1 MSDRP
6 DDPLLQSIADSIS
19 EGRPVDWPVAGQQTA
34 DPGVLEELRLI
45 DAVARFHERQA
56 DAPSPSGSPTQESQ
70 APQAASLGTWNGF
83 DLRAVIGHGSFGDVY
98 RAFDPK
104 LQQECAVK
112 LLPRHGD
119 ASAARTRVLAEARM
133 LARVRHPNVV
143 AIRGVDESAD
153 PPGLWMELVNG
164 RTLDDLVR
172 AHGPFSA
179 REAASIGLDVCQALS
194 AVHNAG
200 LLHGDVKAHNIMRE
214 AGGRIV
220 LMDFG
225 AGREAGAAA
234 IADAVGTPLY
244 LAPEVFAGEPRTR
257 AADVYS
263 LGVLLYFLVTGA
275 YPIDADSRTGV
286 VRAHASS
293 EPVRLRDRRADLP
306 SAFIAWVE
314 RALSRAPSDRFQTIG
329 ACAAELVQVAG
340 TGTTP
345 GPTGPTTG
353 RRTAAGWR
361 AGTLW
366 LVVSVAVVTAAMG
379 LAWRMS
385 RAAPADSGSDPS
397 SATAS
402 AAPAP
407 AGSYQ
412 IEAALFRRTPDN
424 STERLGPDARVAPG
438 DRLFLELR
446 SSVPTYVYVINEDDR
461 GESYVLFPLP
471 GQALSNPLG
480 AGTVQRLPGRVG
492 TDERDW
498 QVTSSGG
505 REHFLIFASPERMGA
520 LETMLAALPRPEG
533 GRPINAAPVAPATA
547 QLLRGI
553 GGLATAPEQGSAT
566 RPARL
571 SAQFTTP
578 LPAATETASGVW
590 VRQLT
595 VRNPGGSALEP

>member
-1 MSDRP
+1 MAGRP
-6 DDPLLQSIADSIS
+6 DDPLIRSIADSIS
-19 EGRPVDWPVAGQQTA
+19 EGRPVNWPAAGGQTA
-34 DPGVLEELRLI
+34 DPVVLDELRLI

-56 DAPSPSGSPTQESQ
+56 DASSAAPTAPEPSAPGPT
-70 APQAASLGTWNGF
+70 PIGIWRGF
-83 DLRAVIGHGSFGDVY
+83 ELRAVIGHGSFGDVY

-112 LLPRHGD
+112 LLPRDGD
-119 ASAARTRVLAEARM
+119 ASASRGRVLAEARM
-133 LARVRHPNVV
+133 LARVRHVNVV
-143 AIRGVDESAD
+143 AVQGVDESAD
-153 PPGLWMELVNG
+153 PPGLWMELVHG
-164 RTLDDLVR
+164 QTLDELVR

-200 LLHGDVKAHNIMRE
+200 LLHGDVKAHNVMRE

-225 AGREAGAAA
+225 AGRDAGTPPS
-234 IADAVGTPLY
+234 ADTVGTPLY

-286 VRAHASS
+286 VRAHASPN
-293 EPVRLRDRRADLP
+293 PVRLRDRRADLP
-306 SAFIAWVE
+306 DAFVAWVE
-314 RALSRAPSDRFQTIG
+314 RALSRSPGDRFQTIG
-329 ACAAELVQVAG
+329 ACAAELSQAAGAG
-340 TGTTP
+340 TGTI
-345 GPTGPTTG
+345 TTHAPG
-353 RRTAAGWR
+353 RRTTGSWR
-361 AGTLW
+361 AVTGW
-366 LVVSVAVVTAAMG
+366 LVVGVAVVTTAAG
-379 LAWRMS
+379 LAWWTARDA
-385 RAAPADSGSDPS
+385 RPATTPG
-397 SATAS
+397 ATAT
-402 AAPAP
+402 A

-412 IEAALFRRTPDN
+412 IEAALFRRAAGGA
-424 STERLGPDARVAPG
+424 TERLGPDARVAPG

-471 GQALSNPLG
+471 GQSLSNPL
-480 AGTVQRLPGRVG
+480 TTNEVQRLPGRVG
-492 TDERDW
+492 AEEADW

-505 REHFLIFASPERMGA
+505 REHFLIFASPERLGA
-520 LETMLAALPRPEG
+520 LETMLAALPRPEA
-533 GRPINAAPVAPATA
+533 GRPVNAAPVAPEAA

-553 GGLATAPEQGSAT
+553 GGLTPAPAQSST
-566 RPARL
+566 TQSSRL

-578 LPAATETASGVW
+578 LPAAAETTSGVW

-595 VRNPGGSALEP
+595 IQNPGEGAGTP

>member
-1 MSDRP
+1 MAGRP
-6 DDPLLQSIADSIS
+6 DDPLLHSIADSIS
-19 EGRPVDWPVAGQQTA
+19 EGRPVDWPAAGAPTA
-34 DPGVLEELRLI
+34 DPGVLEELKLI
-45 DAVARFHERQA
+45 DAVARFHEQQA
-56 DAPSPSGSPTQESQ
+56 DAPSPSVAPPRESPV
-70 APQAASLGTWNGF
+70 PQPASIGTWRGF
-83 DLRAVIGHGSFGDVY
+83 ELRAVIGQGSFGDVY

-104 LQQECAVK
+104 LQQECAIK
-112 LLPRHGD
+112 LLQRNGD
-119 ASAARTRVLAEARM
+119 APAARSRVLAEARM

-143 AIRGVDESAD
+143 AIRGVDETAD
-153 PPGLWMELVNG
+153 PPGLWMELVSG

-200 LLHGDVKAHNIMRE
+200 LLHGDVKAHNLMRE

-225 AGREAGAAA
+225 AGREAGARPAT
-234 IADAVGTPLY
+234 DAVGTPLY
-244 LAPEVFAGEPRTR
+244 LAPEVIAGEPRTR

-293 EPVRLRDRRADLP
+293 APVRLRDRRADLP
-306 SAFIAWVE
+306 PGFIAWVE
-314 RALSRAPSDRFQTIG
+314 RALSRAPADRFQTIG
-329 ACAAELVQVAG
+329 ACASDLAQVAG
-340 TGTTP
+340 AG
-345 GPTGPTTG
+345 TGPIPTRAAD
-353 RRTAAGWR
+353 RRTGGWR

-366 LVVSVAVVTAAMG
+366 LVVMIAIVTAAAG

-385 RAAPADSGSDPS
+385 KAAAPDSGSAPA

-402 AAPAP
+402 DVPAP

-412 IEAALFRRTPDN
+412 IEAALFRRAPGDN
-424 STERLGPDARVAPG
+424 TERLGPDARVAPG
-438 DRLFLELR
+438 DRLFLEFR

-480 AGTVQRLPGRVG
+480 AGTMQRLPGRVG
-492 TDERDW
+492 SEETDW

-533 GRPINAAPVAPATA
+533 GRPVNAAPVGPATA

-553 GGLATAPEQGSAT
+553 GGLAPSPVQGT
-566 RPARL
+566 RTETTRL

-578 LPAATETASGVW
+578 LRAATETASGVW

-595 VRNPGGSALEP
+595 VRNPQ